1 MIKRIFDIV
10 ASGLGLLVLAPVFL
24 FIALL
29 VSLDSRGPVFY
40 RQERIGRHF
49 TVFKLWKFRTM
60 HEGADRQSA
69 ITIGKRD
76 SRITR
81 AGYWLRRYKLD
92 ELPQLINVFCGE
104 MSLVGPR
111 PEVKKFVDLYSPEQ
125 QKVLSILPG
134 LTDWASI
141 HYRHENSLLEG
152 KEDPIRYYVEVIMP
166 AKLALNLKYLEQRSF
181 WVDLKILFQTLVALF
196 RKE

>member
-1 MIKRIFDIV
+1 MKRFLDVLV
-10 ASGLGLLVLAPVFL
+10 AGIGLVLLSPFFVVM
-24 FIALL
+24 ALIIKW
-29 VSLDSRGPVFY
+29 DSPGPVFF
-40 RQERIGRHF
+40 RQERVGRGF
-49 TVFKLWKFRTM
+49 SMFRLWKFRTM
-60 HEGADRQSA
+60 HVFADRQAA
-69 ITIGKRD
+69 ITIGTRD
-76 SRITR
+76 PRITR
-81 AGYWLRRYKLD
+81 AGYWLRKYKLD

-125 QKVLSILPG
+125 RKVLSILPG

-152 KEDPIRYYVEVIMP
+152 KEDPIRYYEEVIMP

>member
-24 FIALL
+24 VIALL
-29 VSLDSRGPVFY
+29 VSLDSKGPVFY

-49 TVFKLWKFRTM
+49 AVFKLWKFRTM
-60 HEGADRQSA
+60 HVGADRQSA

-81 AGYWLRRYKLD
+81 VGYWLRKYKLD
-92 ELPQLINVFCGE
+92 ELPQLINVVLGE

-125 QKVLSILPG
+125 RKVLSILPG

-152 KEDPIRYYVEVIMP
+152 KEDPIRYYEEVIMP
-166 AKLALNLKYLEQRSF
+166 AKLALNLKYLQQRSF
-181 WVDLKILFQTLVALF
+181 WVDLNILVQTFVALF

>member
-1 MIKRIFDIV
+1 
-10 ASGLGLLVLAPVFL
+10 
-24 FIALL
+24 
-29 VSLDSRGPVFY
+29 
-40 RQERIGRHF
+40 
-49 TVFKLWKFRTM
+49 M
-60 HEGADRQSA
+60 HVGADRQSA

-81 AGYWLRRYKLD
+81 VGYWLRKYKLD

-125 QKVLSILPG
+125 RKVLSILPG

-152 KEDPIRYYVEVIMP
+152 KEDPIRYYEEVIMP
-166 AKLALNLKYLEQRSF
+166 AKLALNLKYLQQRSF
-181 WVDLKILFQTLVALF
+181 WVDLNILVQTFVALF